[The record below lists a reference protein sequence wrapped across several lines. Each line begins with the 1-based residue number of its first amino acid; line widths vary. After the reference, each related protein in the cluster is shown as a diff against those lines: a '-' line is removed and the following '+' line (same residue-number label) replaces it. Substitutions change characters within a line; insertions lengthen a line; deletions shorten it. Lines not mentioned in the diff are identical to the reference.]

1 MKLLLIAGLVLI
13 ATTVNVSGF
22 RFFGPWWA
30 PRPCPNNTEP
40 APGWP
45 WFLPGRPCIPVV
57 VGPPPGGNG
66 TNSNNS
72 TDDGGSANN
81 GNAGGNS
88 TDGGNAS
95 GNGTAAS
102 EGSSSGNSS
111 NTR

>member
-1 MKLLLIAGLVLI
+1 MKLLLIAGLLLI
-13 ATTVNVSGF
+13 ATIVSVSGY
-22 RFFGPWWA
+22 RFFDPWWA

-57 VGPPPGGNG
+57 VEPQPGENG
-66 TNSNNS
+66 TNSNS

-81 GNAGGNS
+81 GNAGGNT
-88 TDGGNAS
+88 TDRGKAS

-102 EGSSSGNSS
+102 DGSSAGNSS